1 MPDIPNSYCLGNT
14 LEDRSRQR
22 NLYNEPPL
30 DNTIPLPH
38 PRHPVAQTHRRTLS
52 GESSAPKRFGS
63 FTSSVTSL
71 ETPLG
76 TRVHQ
81 IDTYNPE
88 TMVDSY
94 PMFRSDIKSGF
105 VHRGD
110 HSKAGLQPTDSG
122 FIQVQPATMIGK
134 LKSFLSL
141 RSVGPRRRVVA
152 NVALA
157 EALHE
162 ENPNPWSP
170 HMLKLYFFLAVACLN
185 SLSNGYDSSLM
196 GGLNN
201 MDYYHKYELPALQ
214 FTTVVNYLQ
223 VFQSPENRVPNRSHF
238 LYLHD
243 R

>member
-1 MPDIPNSYCLGNT
+1 MPDIPDPYCLGNT
-14 LEDRSRQR
+14 LDDRQRQR
-22 NLYNEPPL
+22 NLYDESLP
-30 DNTIPLPH
+30 DNTIPVPH
-38 PRHPVAQTHRRTLS
+38 PRHPVAQTHSRTSS
-52 GESSAPKRFGS
+52 GESPAPKRFGS

-88 TMVDSY
+88 TMVDSH
-94 PMFRSDIKSGF
+94 PIFPSDIKGGF
-105 VHRGD
+105 INRGNN
-110 HSKAGLQPTDSG
+110 SKAGLQPTDSG

-134 LKSFLSL
+134 LKSLLSL

-162 ENPNPWSP
+162 EKPNPWSP

-201 MDYYHKYELPALQ
+201 MDSYHKYELLALQ
-214 FTTVVNYLQ
+214 LMTVVNWLQ
-223 VFQSPENRVPNRSHF
+223 VFQSPENRVPNGSYF